1 MFAKIQITGEIE
13 LVTGMH
19 IGGSSAFAA
28 IGAVDSPIV
37 KDVRTKLPMIPG
49 SSFKGKMRSL
59 LAKEYN
65 ENLEFVIPKEG
76 TEVWTDCWAIPKAA
90 KNKEAAEAWINFM
103 LDGDTAETN
112 FEYLTYAIPN
122 KLIADKMDEAV
133 LNPSKD
139 LLDKCETLRNLG
151 AEADDIYSRYWK
163 KYKAE

>member
-1 MFAKIQITGEIE
+1 
-13 LVTGMH
+13 
-19 IGGSSAFAA
+19 
-28 IGAVDSPIV
+28 
-37 KDVRTKLPMIPG
+37 
-49 SSFKGKMRSL
+49 
-59 LAKEYN
+59 
-65 ENLEFVIPKEG
+65 
-76 TEVWTDCWAIPKAA
+76 
-90 KNKEAAEAWINFM
+90 M